1 MIVIAVDLALALA
14 AAAIVWLVVTR
25 WPKADPAAPP
35 GRAVAEEIESR
46 PRLALAIARRTDP
59 ATATGLALTVAV
71 VVITVTAVIF
81 GVLLPLAR
89 AESMTPFDL
98 GPAEWAAEH
107 ATAASTSY
115 LRAVTW
121 LGSTMVVVPFAVAV
135 GLFEYRRRPAAAL
148 PLFLTL
154 VVAGQWLV
162 VNSIKWTVDRVRPD
176 IDPLAAFAGAS
187 FPSGHS
193 ATAAACYAAFALLM
207 GRRRTIGTKALLAG
221 AAAGIAVGVAASRVL
236 LGVHWFSDV
245 LAGLAIGWGWF
256 ALCSIAV
263 GGRLLRFG
271 APVEAGVRA
280 APVEQVAVGDGEP
293 DDAEHDA
300 GDDVGGVVEAPIH
313 AGEADHGHD
322 DGGDRQEEAAGG
334 RRS

>member
-1 MIVIAVDLALALA
+1 MIVIAADLLAALA
-14 AAAIVWLVVTR
+14 AATLVWLVVNR
-25 WPKADPAAPP
+25 WPKADPAAPT

-46 PRLALAIARRTDP
+46 PRLAVAIARRTDP
-59 ATATGLALTVAV
+59 ATATGLALSVAVIVIVVTAV
-71 VVITVTAVIF
+71 VV

-89 AESMTPFDL
+89 AEDMTPFDL
-98 GPAEWAAEH
+98 GPAEWAAEQ
-107 ATAASTSY
+107 ATAASTAY

-121 LGSTMVVVPFAVAV
+121 LGSTFVVVPLAVLV
-135 GLFEYRRRPAAAL
+135 GVVEYRRRPAAAL
-148 PLFLTL
+148 PLFLVL
-154 VVAGQWLV
+154 VVAGQWVV

-193 ATAAACYAAFALLM
+193 ATAAACYAAFALLI
-207 GRRRTIGTKALLAG
+207 GRRRSIASKALLAG

-280 APVEQVAVGDGEP
+280 APVEEAAKGDGQP
-293 DDAEHDA
+293 HDTQNHA
-300 GDDVGGVVEAPIH
+300 GDDVGGVVEAPVH
-313 AGEADHGHD
+313 PGEADDGHD
-322 DGGDRQEEAAGG
+322 DGGERKEEAAGG
-334 RRS
+334 RRA